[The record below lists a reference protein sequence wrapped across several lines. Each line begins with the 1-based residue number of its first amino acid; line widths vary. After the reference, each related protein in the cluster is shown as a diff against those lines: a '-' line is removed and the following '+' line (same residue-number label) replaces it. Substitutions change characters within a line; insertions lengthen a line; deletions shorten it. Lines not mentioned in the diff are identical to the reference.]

1 MEGKNIMLPPPVRDG
16 RMSVERAM
24 SGRRSCRAYESGSL
38 SSVELSQLLW
48 AAQGTTGDDGKR
60 TAPSAGALYPLEI
73 YVVAGDVRGIPSGVY
88 RFEPETHEL
97 APVADGDIRKEL
109 SEAALGQEA
118 IENAAAS
125 IVICAVFSRTREK
138 YGRRADKYVYVEVGH
153 AAQNVYLQAVPLGL
167 GTVMIGAFDANEVRW
182 LSEMRRDERPVAI
195 MPVGRCL

>member
-1 MEGKNIMLPPPVRDG
+1 MEDAKIMLPPPVRDG

-24 SGRRSCRAYESGSL
+24 AGRRSCRGYESGSI
-38 SSVELSQLLW
+38 SMVELSQLLW

-73 YVVAGDVRGIPSGVY
+73 YVVAGDVRELTAGVY
-88 RFEPETHEL
+88 RFEPEKHEL
-97 APVADGDIRKEL
+97 ASVAEGDIRKEL
-109 SEAALGQEA
+109 AEAALGQEA
-118 IENAAAS
+118 VENAAVS

-167 GTVMIGAFDANEVRW
+167 GTVMIGAFDANEVKW
-182 LSEMRRDERPVAI
+182 LLEMRREERPIAI